1 MLAPLGFGHIRRAL
15 TVTFSCGVC
24 QVLANTAAH
33 TLPCRWCGPY
43 CDSFDRRP
51 GLRGPCTPFSLEAA
65 ALAVG
70 QMVVAF
76 FKVWLPF
83 LEVGFTRRESKSPWL
98 SRQDPTVKLLMF
110 MGRFSFGRVGL
121 VLDG

>member
-1 MLAPLGFGHIRRAL
+1 M
-15 TVTFSCGVC
+15 
-24 QVLANTAAH
+24 
-33 TLPCRWCGPY
+33 
-43 CDSFDRRP
+43 
-51 GLRGPCTPFSLEAA
+51 RGPCTPFSPEAA

-98 SRQDPTVKLLMF
+98 SRQDPTMKLLMF

-121 VLDG
+121 VMDG